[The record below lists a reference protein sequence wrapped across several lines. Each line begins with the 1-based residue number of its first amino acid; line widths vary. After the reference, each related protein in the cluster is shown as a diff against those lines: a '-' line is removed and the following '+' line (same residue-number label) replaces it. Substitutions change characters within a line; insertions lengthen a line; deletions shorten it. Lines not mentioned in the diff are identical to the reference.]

1 MCAVQVMLRP
11 NMRHNIVCGDPK
23 AHLST
28 VERTQSST
36 DVFGAVEQD
45 ELGVGGLDTQRTARI
60 QTMESICALPH
71 INFLST

>member
-1 MCAVQVMLRP
+1 
-11 NMRHNIVCGDPK
+11 MRHNIVCGDPK

-60 QTMESICALPH
+60 QTMKCIYARYH
-71 INFLST
+71 VNFLST

>member
-1 MCAVQVMLRP
+1 
-11 NMRHNIVCGDPK
+11 MRQNIVCGDPK

-28 VERTQSST
+28 IERTQSST

-60 QTMESICALPH
+60 QTMKCIYARPYVKH
-71 INFLST
+71 LST

>member
-1 MCAVQVMLRP
+1 MLRP
-11 NMRHNIVCGDPK
+11 NMRQNIVCGDPK

-60 QTMESICALPH
+60 QTMKCIYARYYV
-71 INFLST
+71 NFLST

>member
-1 MCAVQVMLRP
+1 
-11 NMRHNIVCGDPK
+11 MRQNIVCGDPK

-45 ELGVGGLDTQRTARI
+45 ELSFGVGGLDSSNSNN
-60 QTMESICALPH
+60 EVHICTIPR
-71 INFLST
+71 